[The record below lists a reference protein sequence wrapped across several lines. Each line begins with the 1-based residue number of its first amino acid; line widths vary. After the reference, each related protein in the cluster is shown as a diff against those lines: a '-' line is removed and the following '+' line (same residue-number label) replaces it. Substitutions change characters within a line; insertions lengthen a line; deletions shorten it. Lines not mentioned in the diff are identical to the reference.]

1 MKSII
6 LAIVRS
12 PRLRDALLKISDR
25 LFSSLEFGETL
36 QDYSSSAR
44 TKHVGLR
51 IIEYDLI
58 RYLSDEERI
67 HFYKKDCPTIILT
80 QVGSE
85 HYAFSVSPYIQ
96 LNSKHDSGTEEIA
109 RIINRNYQ
117 PLSSGSLYSKGEG
130 IQFVSRNP
138 KMLEIFQS
146 AKKVAQFN
154 THVLLLGESGTGK
167 DVLAQLIHAFSKRNE
182 RNMVKVNCAAIPG
195 DLLETEMFG
204 YRKGAFTNAYEDKR
218 GKIQLANGSTL
229 FLDEIGELD
238 LPLQAKLLRVIET
251 GEVDIIGGIEP
262 VKVDIRLISATNQNL
277 RKSVEMKRF
286 REDLY
291 YRLNVV
297 NFQLIPL
304 RDRPEDIPLLFEHF
318 LSFFC
323 KKYNK
328 RINNRRPESLKD
340 LYEYAWPGNV
350 REFRNFMERLVVQTY
365 AAEIDTDLMRH
376 EIENLTRQQQSN
388 HGAGDLAAYLE
399 NEEKQH
405 ILRTLSE
412 NNYKILATARELG
425 ISRISMF
432 RKLKKHGIEVMNL
445 KNRKGPH

>member
-1 MKSII
+1 M
-6 LAIVRS
+6 AIVRS

-25 LFSSLEFGETL
+25 LFSPLEFGEKL
-36 QDYSSSAR
+36 QDYSNIAK

-58 RYLSDEERI
+58 RYLSDEERV

-85 HYAFSVSPYIQ
+85 HYAFSVSPYIP
-96 LNSKHDSGTEEIA
+96 LNSGHDSRTEEIA
-109 RIINRNYQ
+109 KMINRNYQ
-117 PLSSGSLYSKGEG
+117 PLSSGSLYSRGEE
-130 IQFVSRNP
+130 IQFVTRNP
-138 KMLEIFQS
+138 KMLEIFRS

-167 DVLAQLIHAFSKRNE
+167 DVLAQLIHAFSKRSE
-182 RNMVKVNCAAIPG
+182 RNMIKVNCAAIPP

-204 YRKGAFTNAYEDKR
+204 YRKGAFTNAYEDKK
-218 GKIQLANGSTL
+218 GKIILANGSTL

-251 GEVDIIGGIEP
+251 GEVDVIGGIEP

-304 RDRPEDIPLLFEHF
+304 RDRPEDIPLLLEHF

-328 RINNRRPESLKD
+328 RINSLRSESLKD
-340 LYEYAWPGNV
+340 LFEYAWPGNV
-350 REFRNFMERLVVQTY
+350 REFRNFVERLVVQ
-365 AAEIDTDLMRH
+365 AHDVEIDKDLIRH
-376 EIENLTRQQQSN
+376 EIDNLTRERQSDY
-388 HGAGDLAAYLE
+388 GEEDLAAYLE

-432 RKLKKHGIEVMNL
+432 RKLKKHGIEVKNL
-445 KNRKGPH
+445 KNRKGSR